1 MMMIDPFKII
11 NKWRQKND
19 TAVPRNL
26 DEERLVTSRRAFLG
40 LLGGAAAVAVTHSP
54 AFQTLEVLANEAP
67 ALQPFDP
74 IEGYLQMRTPDR
86 GWVSL
91 GSLQEIRLPPAP
103 EFDVIDFGIMDGP
116 HRIQRMVAPRPSTF
130 SLRATDDFPAIHNE
144 LMTWMDSGMNAGFNR
159 SPARDY
165 KRELRCK
172 CLGIT
177 WEVEGAFLTRLDSEM
192 QMPDPKTN
200 EFGQVLFD
208 IEFYSGTT
216 RIVADVEKEFGGYN
230 SPTLIS

>member
-1 MMMIDPFKII
+1 MIDPFKII
-11 NKWRQKND
+11 NKWRQKID
-19 TAVPRNL
+19 AAQPRNL

-40 LLGGAAAVAVTHSP
+40 LLGGAVAVAVTHSP

-91 GSLQEIRLPPAP
+91 GSLQEIRLPPPP
-103 EFDVIDFGIMDGP
+103 EFDTINFGLMGQPRVMHAIT
-116 HRIQRMVAPRPSTF
+116 APRPSTF

-144 LMTWMDSGMNAGFNR
+144 LMTWFDSGFNGGA
-159 SPARDY
+159 ARDY

-177 WEVEGAFLTRLDSEM
+177 WEVEGAFLSRYNTEM

-208 IEFYSGTT
+208 IEFYSDTT
-216 RIVADVEKEFGGYN
+216 RIVADVEKEFGDYN